1 MFRAQRILNN
11 RYHDHYKGQRL
22 FTQVAAGALLIGMSL
37 PVQGARADML
47 LPPPGGSGGG
57 AEQPASGPEEI
68 VVTARQRKEK
78 AQEVPIPLTVIGG
91 ASLATSGTARIED
104 IQARL
109 PDMNVALL
117 NPRQNSIAVRG
128 LGNNPAND
136 GLEAS
141 TGIFLDG
148 VYLGRPGMAI
158 FDFNDIDQ
166 LEYLRGPQGT
176 LFGKNTTAGAL
187 NVTTKLPSYTFGGS
201 AEITVGNY
209 NNQQYLATVT
219 GPLIEDKLAA
229 RLSVYDH
236 TRDGII
242 ENVATGGRNSD
253 IGRQGG
259 RLSFLLDATD
269 DLSFRAIADYNRE
282 HDSIGSSFYDAAPT
296 STLFTFYQTLANA
309 GYPVIPAP
317 NNHYQTNINDLQT
330 ISVQQGG
337 LTLQGDWTL
346 PGDYKVTSITGYR
359 FWNFSPHNDADST
372 NLSLLEAGVQN
383 HDQQFSQELR
393 VASPKG
399 DGPIDY
405 TAGLYYFWQGQ
416 HTNQYGT
423 YGTSPAVAL
432 AYGPQF
438 VGANQVLLADL
449 HTHSYAAFAQGNWH
463 IRDDLTLTV
472 GLRETIEQK
481 TMGIYRDLAHTVLNP
496 AVPNIDSTG
505 VSPKS
510 TNLAETVA
518 LAYQIEPDINLYTS
532 FSNGAKAGATNNSP
546 PPSVPLAN
554 APLVVYPE
562 KADDLEIGAK
572 TELFDRQLVLNIDAF
587 YSLIRNYQATSFYI
601 DPSNPAAAGSV
612 LTNVGAVRTRGIEA
626 EATARPIEG
635 LTLNVNGS
643 YDNASYQS
651 FRHGPCAAEYG
662 LPGSA
667 TCDLTGRPVVGAPR
681 WIFGLNATYEFPVTD
696 DIQGYVIGDYTWR
709 SSFYSVIDDSAY
721 SKIGNYGLV
730 NLRVGAKFYDQKLD
744 VSLWTKNLGDETYFQ
759 TLSISSTRGAY
770 FGFPGDPLTFGA
782 TIRVSL

>member
-1 MFRAQRILNN
+1 MFRTQPIRNN
-11 RYHDHYKGQRL
+11 GYKQYYKGQL
-22 FTQVAAGALLIGMSL
+22 LAMQASAAALLIGL
-37 PVQGARADML
+37 GVAVHGAAADML
-47 LPPPGGSGGG
+47 LPPPGGGGGG
-57 AEQPASGPEEI
+57 AEEPANVPEEI

-91 ASLATSGTARIED
+91 ASLAATGTARIED

-109 PDMNVALL
+109 PDMNVAML

-242 ENVATGGRNSD
+242 ENVATGGRNTD

-259 RLSFLLDATD
+259 RLSLLLDAND

-282 HDSIGSSFYDAAPT
+282 HDSIGSSFYDAPPNNA
-296 STLFTFYQTLANA
+296 LFPFYQTLANA

-317 NNHYQTNINDLQT
+317 NNIYQTNINDLQT

-346 PGDYKVTSITGYR
+346 PNDFKLTSITGYR

-372 NLSLLEAGVQN
+372 NLPLLEAGVQN

-393 VASPKG
+393 ISSPKD

-405 TAGLYYFWQGQ
+405 TAGLYYF
-416 HTNQYGT
+416 
-423 YGTSPAVAL
+423 
-432 AYGPQF
+432 
-438 VGANQVLLADL
+438 
-449 HTHSYAAFAQGNWH
+449 
-463 IRDDLTLTV
+463 
-472 GLRETIEQK
+472 
-481 TMGIYRDLAHTVLNP
+481 
-496 AVPNIDSTG
+496 
-505 VSPKS
+505 
-510 TNLAETVA
+510 
-518 LAYQIEPDINLYTS
+518 
-532 FSNGAKAGATNNSP
+532 
-546 PPSVPLAN
+546 
-554 APLVVYPE
+554 
-562 KADDLEIGAK
+562 
-572 TELFDRQLVLNIDAF
+572 
-587 YSLIRNYQATSFYI
+587 
-601 DPSNPAAAGSV
+601 
-612 LTNVGAVRTRGIEA
+612 
-626 EATARPIEG
+626 
-635 LTLNVNGS
+635 
-643 YDNASYQS
+643 
-651 FRHGPCAAEYG
+651 
-662 LPGSA
+662 
-667 TCDLTGRPVVGAPR
+667 
-681 WIFGLNATYEFPVTD
+681 
-696 DIQGYVIGDYTWR
+696 
-709 SSFYSVIDDSAY
+709 
-721 SKIGNYGLV
+721 
-730 NLRVGAKFYDQKLD
+730 
-744 VSLWTKNLGDETYFQ
+744 
-759 TLSISSTRGAY
+759 
-770 FGFPGDPLTFGA
+770 
-782 TIRVSL
+782 